1 MQHFKLFS
9 LPLKLYLT
17 YKINYDLKGYE
28 SEVNMTNVEVR
39 SLIARVED
47 LTTANWDQLMEDE
60 TFKNQFVLI
69 TKSNKVDL
77 KSVSKRLADYANK
90 RLI

>member
-1 MQHFKLFS
+1 
-9 LPLKLYLT
+9 LT

-90 RLI
+90 KLI

>member
-1 MQHFKLFS
+1 M
-9 LPLKLYLT
+9 PLKLYLN
-17 YKINYDLKGYE
+17 YKNNYDLKGYE

-77 KSVSKRLADYANK
+77 KSVSKRLANYVNEN
-90 RLI
+90 LI

>member
-1 MQHFKLFS
+1 
-9 LPLKLYLT
+9 
-17 YKINYDLKGYE
+17 
-28 SEVNMTNVEVR
+28 MTNVEVR

-77 KSVSKRLADYANK
+77 KSVSKRLANYANEN
-90 RLI
+90 LI

>member
-1 MQHFKLFS
+1 
-9 LPLKLYLT
+9 
-17 YKINYDLKGYE
+17 
-28 SEVNMTNVEVR
+28 
-39 SLIARVED
+39 
-47 LTTANWDQLMEDE
+47 MEDE

>member
-1 MQHFKLFS
+1 M
-9 LPLKLYLT
+9 
-17 YKINYDLKGYE
+17 KG
-28 SEVNMTNVEVR
+28 VNMTNVEVR

-69 TKSNKVDL
+69 TKGDKVDL

-90 RLI
+90 NLI

>member
-1 MQHFKLFS
+1 
-9 LPLKLYLT
+9 
-17 YKINYDLKGYE
+17 
-28 SEVNMTNVEVR
+28 MTNVEVR

-69 TKSNKVDL
+69 TKGDKVDL

-90 RLI
+90 NLI

>member
-1 MQHFKLFS
+1 
-9 LPLKLYLT
+9 
-17 YKINYDLKGYE
+17 
-28 SEVNMTNVEVR
+28 MTNVEVR

-60 TFKNQFVLI
+60 TFKNQFFLI
-69 TKSNKVDL
+69 TKGDKVDL

-90 RLI
+90 NLI

>member
-1 MQHFKLFS
+1 MPF
-9 LPLKLYLT
+9 KLYLN
-17 YKINYDLKGYE
+17 YKNNYDLKGYE

-77 KSVSKRLADYANK
+77 KSVSKRLANYVNEN
-90 RLI
+90 LI

>member
-1 MQHFKLFS
+1 
-9 LPLKLYLT
+9 
-17 YKINYDLKGYE
+17 
-28 SEVNMTNVEVR
+28 MTNVEVR

-60 TFKNQFVLI
+60 TFKNQFFLI
-69 TKSNKVDL
+69 TKGDKVDL

-90 RLI
+90 NLIWVKNIYY